1 MNTKRQ
7 SVQARAA
14 SQIRRLLK
22 KLYPSTKWAVT
33 SSGFAGGNGVRIS
46 WEGGPTEKEVE
57 EITSPYQLGEFN
69 RRGVYDYT
77 NSRPDL
83 PQVKY
88 VIFQREQS
96 KQTREALIGEF
107 EEKWGITFNNR
118 DDFHRKW
125 VGRKFEETAF

>member
-1 MNTKRQ
+1 MKRQ
-7 SVQARAA
+7 SVQAKAA
-14 SQIRRLLK
+14 GQIRRLLK

-33 SSGFAGGNGVRIS
+33 SSSFAGGNGVRIC
-46 WEGGPTEKEVE
+46 WEDGPTKKEVE
-57 EITSPYQLGEFN
+57 EIA
-69 RRGVYDYT
+69 
-77 NSRPDL
+77 DL

-107 EEKWGITFNNR
+107 EEKWRMRFNNK

-125 VGRKFEETAF
+125 ISRKFEETAY